1 MPPADHDHPFLISRD
16 GTVALTYGQ
25 LCERLRDTDYR
36 PLLRPASTAEA
47 LVGVLQALVRG
58 APLRLVDGDFSPGEL
73 TALDIDA
80 SRLDH
85 RETLPGE
92 GPADW
97 TSAAAT
103 AASATGFSLELYTSG
118 STGLPKLVRHRLATL
133 TRTLKTGERH
143 RDSVWAL
150 AYNPT
155 HIAGVQ
161 VLLQAFFNRN
171 TLVDVFKLPRT
182 GIWRLL
188 ETCGVTHLSAT
199 PTFYRLLLP
208 AEHPLPRVRSLT
220 LGGERSDPALLDRLA
235 SAFPSARL
243 HNLYAS
249 TEAGTLLMA
258 EGEVF
263 GIHPAVEGRVKIE
276 AGQLWVSRE
285 LLADFSGAQVAS
297 DWYATGDRVEITSE
311 APLRFRILGRD
322 TDWVNVGG
330 AKVNPAEVEAALL
343 AHPDVRECRVYGRA
357 NSVVGTLLC
366 AEIVSETP
374 LDEAALRSH
383 LAARLQPHKV
393 PRVLKHVA
401 GLALT
406 RSGKLAR
413 SA

>member
-1 MPPADHDHPFLISRD
+1 MSAADHEHPFLISPE

-25 LCERLRDTDYR
+25 LCERLRDADYR
-36 PLLRPASTAEA
+36 PMLRPASTAEA
-47 LVGVLQALVRG
+47 LIGVLQALVRG
-58 APLRLVDGDFSPGEL
+58 APLRLVDGDFSPAEL
-73 TALDIDA
+73 AALGIEP
-80 SRLDH
+80 STLEH
-85 RETLPGE
+85 REPLPGQ

-97 TSAAAT
+97 ASASSCAAAT
-103 AASATGFSLELYTSG
+103 TGFSLELYTSG
-118 STGLPKLVRHRLATL
+118 STGLPKLVRHRLPTL

-155 HIAGVQ
+155 HIAGIQ

-171 TLVDVFKLPRT
+171 TLVDVFKLPRAE
-182 GIWRLL
+182 IWQRL

-208 AEHPLPRVRSLT
+208 AENPLPRVRSLT
-220 LGGERSDPALLDRLA
+220 LGGERSDPTLLERLGA
-235 SAFPSARL
+235 AFPSARL

-263 GIHPAVEGRVKIE
+263 GIHPAVEGRVKVD
-276 AGQLWVSRE
+276 AGQLWVARE
-285 LLADFSGAQVAS
+285 LLADFAGSRSAA
-297 DWYATGDRVEITSE
+297 DWYPTGDRVEITSE
-311 APLRFRILGRD
+311 APLRFRILGRE

-330 AKVNPAEVEAALL
+330 AKVSPAEVEEALL
-343 AHPDVRECRVYGRA
+343 SHPDVRECRVYGRA

-366 AEIVSETP
+366 AEIVSESP
-374 LDEAALRSH
+374 LDETVLRAH

-393 PRVLKHVA
+393 PRVLKRVA
-401 GLALT
+401 TLAVT

-413 SA
+413 SV